1 MRASHL
7 TVRKRI
13 MDEKS
18 KITDEEFFTSK
29 EYRGY
34 LADITEAATKRYR
47 RPIHVTVFADPED
60 STVAYTDYNGI
71 VINACNHI
79 TWSMPTR
86 KLRSMSIE
94 GFNAHENSHNLFT
107 DNRIAHAYFN
117 SLEHGKFYPKKPTRL
132 KGDQKLNAQGIIDAL
147 MDDTDPIPKTVI
159 LRTAK
164 ALSNILEDGYV
175 DARYSY
181 EFPGNPAR
189 GIALNNVRFAETVPD
204 IDTMIDK
211 QFYPHNIVLNLL
223 LEYVR
228 AREVNNLTGY
238 TGEYMDRFLAALPL
252 VDACIY
258 DEDSRARFDAVNRI
272 MIDLWP
278 LMQRCFD
285 DLRDKQ
291 QNDAS
296 SSSGSGNST
305 TPGTGEDSD
314 SDDGM
319 DAVQDA
325 LESQLPQIAPNFTM
339 KSGPVPFNG
348 AFSPDEEQAQE
359 LLEQVSKALSEET
372 ARIAAHRTETII
384 SNGDG
389 SIVQDSEYEGAG
401 YEFSAT
407 DIERVLEEIAT
418 GKVNESLEEEL
429 SEELQSEATSIEYG
443 NAHRNINITVHRM
456 SHVNQNLIDSYTA
469 VAPQL
474 LMLSKRLQ
482 RSVSA
487 ILRDKRQ
494 GGKQTGLY
502 VGKHLDQHAFHRN
515 DGRVFCN
522 KRLPTEPINMSVA
535 LLVDESGSMC
545 GCDRITKARAT
556 AIVVQ
561 DFCEKLG
568 IPIMIVGHTAS
579 CAHVELFSYADFKSV
594 DKKDRYR
601 LMDMSA
607 RCCNRDGAALRYV
620 AEKLSKQNS
629 DVKMLFIICDGQ
641 PNDDGYTGTAA
652 EADLRGIKLEYSRK
666 GVQIFAAA
674 IGDDRANI
682 ASGIP
687 GTGLS
692 RISVVASGVT
702 SPAAHPAP
710 PVVRIMSAIL
720 PSAILCITVDNTF
733 LSTGSAFA
741 KITCCPASS
750 TILRITF
757 PPLSSSCSL
766 YTCVFAVKIATFISY
781 LHKTS
786 FCCPYSR
793 ILTLLI
799 QECNP

>member
-258 DEDSRARFDAVNRI
+258 DEDGRARFDAVNRI

-319 DAVQDA
+319 GAVQDA

-348 AFSPDEEQAQE
+348 AFAPDEEQAQE

-418 GKVNESLEEEL
+418 GKVNESLEEAL
-429 SEELQSEATSIEYG
+429 SEELQSEATSIQYG

-607 RCCNRDGAALRYV
+607 RYCNRDGAALRYV

-682 ASGIP
+682 E
-687 GTGLS
+687 
-692 RISVVASGVT
+692 RIYGAGYLDIT
-702 SPAAHPAP
+702 DLNQL
-710 PVVRIMSAIL
+710 PVMLTQLIARNL
-720 PSAILCITVDNTF
+720 P
-733 LSTGSAFA
+733 
-741 KITCCPASS
+741 K
-750 TILRITF
+750 
-757 PPLSSSCSL
+757 
-766 YTCVFAVKIATFISY
+766 
-781 LHKTS
+781 
-786 FCCPYSR
+786 
-793 ILTLLI
+793 
-799 QECNP
+799 

>member
-258 DEDSRARFDAVNRI
+258 DEDGRARFDAVNRI

-319 DAVQDA
+319 GAVQDA

-348 AFSPDEEQAQE
+348 AFAPDEEQAQE

-429 SEELQSEATSIEYG
+429 SEELQSEATSIQYG

-456 SHVNQNLIDSYTA
+456 PHVNQNLIDSYTA

-607 RCCNRDGAALRYV
+607 RYCNRDGAALRYV

-682 ASGIP
+682 E
-687 GTGLS
+687 
-692 RISVVASGVT
+692 RIYGAGYLDIT
-702 SPAAHPAP
+702 DLNQLP
-710 PVVRIMSAIL
+710 IMLTQLIARNL
-720 PSAILCITVDNTF
+720 P
-733 LSTGSAFA
+733 
-741 KITCCPASS
+741 K
-750 TILRITF
+750 
-757 PPLSSSCSL
+757 
-766 YTCVFAVKIATFISY
+766 
-781 LHKTS
+781 
-786 FCCPYSR
+786 
-793 ILTLLI
+793 
-799 QECNP
+799 

>member
-1 MRASHL
+1 
-7 TVRKRI
+7 
-13 MDEKS
+13 
-18 KITDEEFFTSK
+18 
-29 EYRGY
+29 
-34 LADITEAATKRYR
+34 
-47 RPIHVTVFADPED
+47 
-60 STVAYTDYNGI
+60 
-71 VINACNHI
+71 
-79 TWSMPTR
+79 
-86 KLRSMSIE
+86 MSIE

-147 MDDTDPIPKTVI
+147 LDDTDPIPKTVI

-296 SSSGSGNST
+296 SSSGSGNSS

-319 DAVQDA
+319 GAVQDA

-348 AFSPDEEQAQE
+348 AFAPDEEQAQE

-429 SEELQSEATSIEYG
+429 SEELQSEATSIQYG

-607 RCCNRDGAALRYV
+607 RYCNRDGAALRYV

-682 ASGIP
+682 E
-687 GTGLS
+687 
-692 RISVVASGVT
+692 RIYGAGYLDIT
-702 SPAAHPAP
+702 DLNQL
-710 PVVRIMSAIL
+710 PVMLTQLIARNL
-720 PSAILCITVDNTF
+720 P
-733 LSTGSAFA
+733 
-741 KITCCPASS
+741 K
-750 TILRITF
+750 
-757 PPLSSSCSL
+757 
-766 YTCVFAVKIATFISY
+766 
-781 LHKTS
+781 
-786 FCCPYSR
+786 
-793 ILTLLI
+793 
-799 QECNP
+799 

>member
-223 LEYVR
+223 LQYVR

-258 DEDSRARFDAVNRI
+258 DEDGRARFDAVNRI

-607 RCCNRDGAALRYV
+607 RYCNRDGAALRYV

-682 ASGIP
+682 E
-687 GTGLS
+687 
-692 RISVVASGVT
+692 RIYGAGYLDIT
-702 SPAAHPAP
+702 DLNQLP
-710 PVVRIMSAIL
+710 IMLTQLIARNL
-720 PSAILCITVDNTF
+720 P
-733 LSTGSAFA
+733 
-741 KITCCPASS
+741 K
-750 TILRITF
+750 
-757 PPLSSSCSL
+757 
-766 YTCVFAVKIATFISY
+766 
-781 LHKTS
+781 
-786 FCCPYSR
+786 
-793 ILTLLI
+793 
-799 QECNP
+799 

>member
-258 DEDSRARFDAVNRI
+258 DEDGRARFDAVNRI

-296 SSSGSGNST
+296 SSTGSGNST

-319 DAVQDA
+319 GAVQDA

-429 SEELQSEATSIEYG
+429 SEELQSEATSIQYG

-682 ASGIP
+682 E
-687 GTGLS
+687 
-692 RISVVASGVT
+692 RIYGAGYLDIT
-702 SPAAHPAP
+702 DLNQLP
-710 PVVRIMSAIL
+710 IMLTQLIARNL
-720 PSAILCITVDNTF
+720 P
-733 LSTGSAFA
+733 
-741 KITCCPASS
+741 K
-750 TILRITF
+750 
-757 PPLSSSCSL
+757 
-766 YTCVFAVKIATFISY
+766 
-781 LHKTS
+781 
-786 FCCPYSR
+786 
-793 ILTLLI
+793 
-799 QECNP
+799 

>member
-147 MDDTDPIPKTVI
+147 LDDTDPIPKTVI

-296 SSSGSGNST
+296 SSSGSGNSS

-319 DAVQDA
+319 GAVQDA

-348 AFSPDEEQAQE
+348 AFAPDEEQAQE

-372 ARIAAHRTETII
+372 ARIEAHRTETII

-407 DIERVLEEIAT
+407 DIERMLEEIAT

-429 SEELQSEATSIEYG
+429 SEELQSEATSIQYG

-482 RSVSA
+482 RSVSV

-607 RCCNRDGAALRYV
+607 RYCNRDGAALRYV

-682 ASGIP
+682 E
-687 GTGLS
+687 
-692 RISVVASGVT
+692 RIYGAGYLDIT
-702 SPAAHPAP
+702 DLNQLP
-710 PVVRIMSAIL
+710 IMLTQLIARNL
-720 PSAILCITVDNTF
+720 P
-733 LSTGSAFA
+733 
-741 KITCCPASS
+741 K
-750 TILRITF
+750 
-757 PPLSSSCSL
+757 
-766 YTCVFAVKIATFISY
+766 
-781 LHKTS
+781 
-786 FCCPYSR
+786 
-793 ILTLLI
+793 
-799 QECNP
+799 

>member
-1 MRASHL
+1 
-7 TVRKRI
+7 
-13 MDEKS
+13 
-18 KITDEEFFTSK
+18 
-29 EYRGY
+29 
-34 LADITEAATKRYR
+34 
-47 RPIHVTVFADPED
+47 
-60 STVAYTDYNGI
+60 
-71 VINACNHI
+71 
-79 TWSMPTR
+79 
-86 KLRSMSIE
+86 MSIE

-238 TGEYMDRFLAALPL
+238 TGEYMDRFLTALPL

-258 DEDSRARFDAVNRI
+258 DEDGRARFDAVNRI

-319 DAVQDA
+319 GAVQDA

-348 AFSPDEEQAQE
+348 AFAPDEEQAQE

-429 SEELQSEATSIEYG
+429 SEELQSEATSIQYG

-579 CAHVELFSYADFKSV
+579 SAHVELFSYADFKSV

-607 RCCNRDGAALRYV
+607 RYCNRDGAALRYV

-652 EADLRGIKLEYSRK
+652 EADLRGIKLEYSRQ

-682 ASGIP
+682 E
-687 GTGLS
+687 
-692 RISVVASGVT
+692 RIYGAGYW
-702 SPAAHPAP
+702 
-710 PVVRIMSAIL
+710 
-720 PSAILCITVDNTF
+720 TV
-733 LSTGSAFA
+733 L
-741 KITCCPASS
+741 
-750 TILRITF
+750 
-757 PPLSSSCSL
+757 
-766 YTCVFAVKIATFISY
+766 
-781 LHKTS
+781 
-786 FCCPYSR
+786 
-793 ILTLLI
+793 
-799 QECNP
+799 

>member
-147 MDDTDPIPKTVI
+147 LDDTDPIPKTVI

-296 SSSGSGNST
+296 SSSGSGNSS
-305 TPGTGEDSD
+305 TPGTGEDSY

-319 DAVQDA
+319 GAVQDA

-348 AFSPDEEQAQE
+348 AFAPDEEQAQE

-372 ARIAAHRTETII
+372 ARIEAHRTETII

-429 SEELQSEATSIEYG
+429 SEELQSEATSIQYG

-482 RSVSA
+482 RSVSV

-607 RCCNRDGAALRYV
+607 RYCNRDGAALRYV

-682 ASGIP
+682 E
-687 GTGLS
+687 
-692 RISVVASGVT
+692 RIYGAGYLDIT
-702 SPAAHPAP
+702 DLNQLP
-710 PVVRIMSAIL
+710 IMLTQLIARNL
-720 PSAILCITVDNTF
+720 P
-733 LSTGSAFA
+733 
-741 KITCCPASS
+741 K
-750 TILRITF
+750 
-757 PPLSSSCSL
+757 
-766 YTCVFAVKIATFISY
+766 
-781 LHKTS
+781 
-786 FCCPYSR
+786 
-793 ILTLLI
+793 
-799 QECNP
+799 

>member
-47 RPIHVTVFADPED
+47 RPIHVTVYADPED
-60 STVAYTDYNGI
+60 STIAYTDYNGI

-79 TWSMPTR
+79 TWSMPSR

-258 DEDSRARFDAVNRI
+258 DEDGRARFDAVNRI

-296 SSSGSGNST
+296 SSSGSGNPS

-319 DAVQDA
+319 GSVQDA

-348 AFSPDEEQAQE
+348 AFAPDEEQAQE
-359 LLEQVSKALSEET
+359 FLEQVSKALSEET
-372 ARIAAHRTETII
+372 ARITAHRTETII

-429 SEELQSEATSIEYG
+429 SEELQSEATSIQYG

-607 RCCNRDGAALRYV
+607 RYCNRDGAALRYV

-682 ASGIP
+682 E
-687 GTGLS
+687 
-692 RISVVASGVT
+692 RIYGAGYLDIT
-702 SPAAHPAP
+702 DLNQLP
-710 PVVRIMSAIL
+710 IMLTQLIARNL
-720 PSAILCITVDNTF
+720 P
-733 LSTGSAFA
+733 
-741 KITCCPASS
+741 K
-750 TILRITF
+750 
-757 PPLSSSCSL
+757 
-766 YTCVFAVKIATFISY
+766 
-781 LHKTS
+781 
-786 FCCPYSR
+786 
-793 ILTLLI
+793 
-799 QECNP
+799 

>member
-147 MDDTDPIPKTVI
+147 LDDTDPIPKTVI

-296 SSSGSGNST
+296 SSSGSGNSS

-319 DAVQDA
+319 GAVQDA

-348 AFSPDEEQAQE
+348 AFAPDEEQAQE

-372 ARIAAHRTETII
+372 ARIEAHRTETII

-429 SEELQSEATSIEYG
+429 SEELQSEATSIQYG

-482 RSVSA
+482 RSVSV

-607 RCCNRDGAALRYV
+607 RYCNRDGAALRYV

-682 ASGIP
+682 E
-687 GTGLS
+687 
-692 RISVVASGVT
+692 RIYGAGYLDIT
-702 SPAAHPAP
+702 DLNQLP
-710 PVVRIMSAIL
+710 IMLTQLIARNL
-720 PSAILCITVDNTF
+720 P
-733 LSTGSAFA
+733 
-741 KITCCPASS
+741 K
-750 TILRITF
+750 
-757 PPLSSSCSL
+757 
-766 YTCVFAVKIATFISY
+766 
-781 LHKTS
+781 
-786 FCCPYSR
+786 
-793 ILTLLI
+793 
-799 QECNP
+799 

>member
-258 DEDSRARFDAVNRI
+258 DEDGRARFDAVNRI

-348 AFSPDEEQAQE
+348 AFAPDEEQAQE

-682 ASGIP
+682 E
-687 GTGLS
+687 
-692 RISVVASGVT
+692 RIYGAGYLDIT
-702 SPAAHPAP
+702 DLNQL
-710 PVVRIMSAIL
+710 PVMLTQLIARNL
-720 PSAILCITVDNTF
+720 P
-733 LSTGSAFA
+733 
-741 KITCCPASS
+741 K
-750 TILRITF
+750 
-757 PPLSSSCSL
+757 
-766 YTCVFAVKIATFISY
+766 
-781 LHKTS
+781 
-786 FCCPYSR
+786 
-793 ILTLLI
+793 
-799 QECNP
+799 

>member
-164 ALSNILEDGYV
+164 ALGNILEDGYV

-429 SEELQSEATSIEYG
+429 SEELQSEATSIQYG

-682 ASGIP
+682 E
-687 GTGLS
+687 
-692 RISVVASGVT
+692 RIYGAGYLDIT
-702 SPAAHPAP
+702 DLNQL
-710 PVVRIMSAIL
+710 PVMLTQLIARNL
-720 PSAILCITVDNTF
+720 P
-733 LSTGSAFA
+733 
-741 KITCCPASS
+741 K
-750 TILRITF
+750 
-757 PPLSSSCSL
+757 
-766 YTCVFAVKIATFISY
+766 
-781 LHKTS
+781 
-786 FCCPYSR
+786 
-793 ILTLLI
+793 
-799 QECNP
+799 

>member
-181 EFPGNPAR
+181 EFLGNPAR

-319 DAVQDA
+319 GAVQDA

-339 KSGPVPFNG
+339 ESGPVPFNG
-348 AFSPDEEQAQE
+348 AFAPDEEQAQE

-429 SEELQSEATSIEYG
+429 SEELQSEATSIQYG

-456 SHVNQNLIDSYTA
+456 SHVNQSLIDSYTA

-682 ASGIP
+682 E
-687 GTGLS
+687 
-692 RISVVASGVT
+692 RIYGAGYLDIT
-702 SPAAHPAP
+702 DLNQL
-710 PVVRIMSAIL
+710 PVMLTQLIARNL
-720 PSAILCITVDNTF
+720 P
-733 LSTGSAFA
+733 
-741 KITCCPASS
+741 K
-750 TILRITF
+750 
-757 PPLSSSCSL
+757 
-766 YTCVFAVKIATFISY
+766 
-781 LHKTS
+781 
-786 FCCPYSR
+786 
-793 ILTLLI
+793 
-799 QECNP
+799 

>member
-189 GIALNNVRFAETVPD
+189 GIALNNVRFAEAVPD

-319 DAVQDA
+319 GAVQDA

-407 DIERVLEEIAT
+407 DIERVLEEIAR

-429 SEELQSEATSIEYG
+429 SEELQSEATSIQYG

-682 ASGIP
+682 E
-687 GTGLS
+687 
-692 RISVVASGVT
+692 RIYGAGYLDIT
-702 SPAAHPAP
+702 DLNQL
-710 PVVRIMSAIL
+710 PVMLTQLIARNL
-720 PSAILCITVDNTF
+720 P
-733 LSTGSAFA
+733 
-741 KITCCPASS
+741 K
-750 TILRITF
+750 
-757 PPLSSSCSL
+757 
-766 YTCVFAVKIATFISY
+766 
-781 LHKTS
+781 
-786 FCCPYSR
+786 
-793 ILTLLI
+793 
-799 QECNP
+799 

>member
-79 TWSMPTR
+79 TWSMPSR

-94 GFNAHENSHNLFT
+94 GFNAHENIHNLFT

-258 DEDSRARFDAVNRI
+258 DEDGRARFDAVNRI

-319 DAVQDA
+319 GAVQDA

-348 AFSPDEEQAQE
+348 AFAPDEEQAQE

-429 SEELQSEATSIEYG
+429 SEELQSEATSIQYG

-579 CAHVELFSYADFKSV
+579 SAHVELFSYADFKSV

-607 RCCNRDGAALRYV
+607 RYCNRDGAALRYV

-682 ASGIP
+682 E
-687 GTGLS
+687 
-692 RISVVASGVT
+692 RIYGAGYLDIT
-702 SPAAHPAP
+702 DLNQLP
-710 PVVRIMSAIL
+710 IMLTQLIARNL
-720 PSAILCITVDNTF
+720 P
-733 LSTGSAFA
+733 
-741 KITCCPASS
+741 K
-750 TILRITF
+750 
-757 PPLSSSCSL
+757 
-766 YTCVFAVKIATFISY
+766 
-781 LHKTS
+781 
-786 FCCPYSR
+786 
-793 ILTLLI
+793 
-799 QECNP
+799 

>member
-47 RPIHVTVFADPED
+47 RPIHVTVYADPED
-60 STVAYTDYNGI
+60 STIAYTDYNGI

-79 TWSMPTR
+79 TWSMPSR

-258 DEDSRARFDAVNRI
+258 DEDGRARFDAVNRI

-296 SSSGSGNST
+296 SSSGSGNPS

-319 DAVQDA
+319 GSVQDA

-348 AFSPDEEQAQE
+348 AFAPDEEQAQE

-372 ARIAAHRTETII
+372 ARITAHRTETII

-429 SEELQSEATSIEYG
+429 SEELQSEATSIQYG

-607 RCCNRDGAALRYV
+607 RYCNRDGAALRYV

-682 ASGIP
+682 E
-687 GTGLS
+687 
-692 RISVVASGVT
+692 RIYGAGYLDIT
-702 SPAAHPAP
+702 DLNQLP
-710 PVVRIMSAIL
+710 IMLTQPIARNL
-720 PSAILCITVDNTF
+720 P
-733 LSTGSAFA
+733 
-741 KITCCPASS
+741 K
-750 TILRITF
+750 
-757 PPLSSSCSL
+757 
-766 YTCVFAVKIATFISY
+766 
-781 LHKTS
+781 
-786 FCCPYSR
+786 
-793 ILTLLI
+793 
-799 QECNP
+799 

>member
-147 MDDTDPIPKTVI
+147 LDDTDPIPKTVI

-223 LEYVR
+223 LQYVR

-296 SSSGSGNST
+296 SSSGSGNSS

-319 DAVQDA
+319 GAVQDA

-348 AFSPDEEQAQE
+348 AFAPDEEQAQE

-429 SEELQSEATSIEYG
+429 SEELQSEATSIQYG

-607 RCCNRDGAALRYV
+607 RYCNRDGAALRYV

-682 ASGIP
+682 E
-687 GTGLS
+687 
-692 RISVVASGVT
+692 RIYGAGYLDIT
-702 SPAAHPAP
+702 DLNQLP
-710 PVVRIMSAIL
+710 IMLTQLIARNL
-720 PSAILCITVDNTF
+720 P
-733 LSTGSAFA
+733 
-741 KITCCPASS
+741 K
-750 TILRITF
+750 
-757 PPLSSSCSL
+757 
-766 YTCVFAVKIATFISY
+766 
-781 LHKTS
+781 
-786 FCCPYSR
+786 
-793 ILTLLI
+793 
-799 QECNP
+799 

>member
-319 DAVQDA
+319 GAVQDA

-429 SEELQSEATSIEYG
+429 SEELQSEATSIQYG

-682 ASGIP
+682 EHIYGAGYLDI
-687 GTGLS
+687 TDLNQL
-692 RISVVASGVT
+692 
-702 SPAAHPAP
+702 
-710 PVVRIMSAIL
+710 PVMLTQLIARNL
-720 PSAILCITVDNTF
+720 P
-733 LSTGSAFA
+733 
-741 KITCCPASS
+741 K
-750 TILRITF
+750 
-757 PPLSSSCSL
+757 
-766 YTCVFAVKIATFISY
+766 
-781 LHKTS
+781 
-786 FCCPYSR
+786 
-793 ILTLLI
+793 
-799 QECNP
+799 

>member
-223 LEYVR
+223 LQYVR

-258 DEDSRARFDAVNRI
+258 DEDGRARFDAVNRI

-319 DAVQDA
+319 GAVQDA

-348 AFSPDEEQAQE
+348 AFAPDEEQAQE

-429 SEELQSEATSIEYG
+429 SEELQSEATSIQYG

-474 LMLSKRLQ
+474 LILSKRLQ

-494 GGKQTGLY
+494 GGKQTDLY

-607 RCCNRDGAALRYV
+607 RYCNRDGAALRYV

-682 ASGIP
+682 E
-687 GTGLS
+687 
-692 RISVVASGVT
+692 RIYGAGYLDIT
-702 SPAAHPAP
+702 DLNQLP
-710 PVVRIMSAIL
+710 IMLTQLIARNL
-720 PSAILCITVDNTF
+720 P
-733 LSTGSAFA
+733 
-741 KITCCPASS
+741 K
-750 TILRITF
+750 
-757 PPLSSSCSL
+757 
-766 YTCVFAVKIATFISY
+766 
-781 LHKTS
+781 
-786 FCCPYSR
+786 
-793 ILTLLI
+793 
-799 QECNP
+799 

>member
-47 RPIHVTVFADPED
+47 RPIHVTVYADPED

-79 TWSMPTR
+79 TWSMPSR

-189 GIALNNVRFAETVPD
+189 GIALNNVRFAETVPN

-258 DEDSRARFDAVNRI
+258 DEDGRARFDAVNRI

-319 DAVQDA
+319 GAVQDA

-348 AFSPDEEQAQE
+348 AFAPDEEQAQE

-429 SEELQSEATSIEYG
+429 SEELQSEATSIQYG

-607 RCCNRDGAALRYV
+607 RYCNRDGAALRYV

-682 ASGIP
+682 E
-687 GTGLS
+687 
-692 RISVVASGVT
+692 RIYGAGYLDIT
-702 SPAAHPAP
+702 DLNQL
-710 PVVRIMSAIL
+710 PVMLTQLIARNL
-720 PSAILCITVDNTF
+720 P
-733 LSTGSAFA
+733 
-741 KITCCPASS
+741 K
-750 TILRITF
+750 
-757 PPLSSSCSL
+757 
-766 YTCVFAVKIATFISY
+766 
-781 LHKTS
+781 
-786 FCCPYSR
+786 
-793 ILTLLI
+793 
-799 QECNP
+799 

>member
-94 GFNAHENSHNLFT
+94 GFNAHENSHNLFA

-223 LEYVR
+223 LQYVR

-258 DEDSRARFDAVNRI
+258 DEDGRARFDAVNRI

-319 DAVQDA
+319 GAVQDA

-348 AFSPDEEQAQE
+348 AFAPDEEQAQE

-429 SEELQSEATSIEYG
+429 SEELQSEATSIQYG

-607 RCCNRDGAALRYV
+607 RYCNRDGAALRYV

-682 ASGIP
+682 E
-687 GTGLS
+687 
-692 RISVVASGVT
+692 RIYGAGYLDIT
-702 SPAAHPAP
+702 DLNQLP
-710 PVVRIMSAIL
+710 IMLTQLIARNL
-720 PSAILCITVDNTF
+720 P
-733 LSTGSAFA
+733 
-741 KITCCPASS
+741 K
-750 TILRITF
+750 
-757 PPLSSSCSL
+757 
-766 YTCVFAVKIATFISY
+766 
-781 LHKTS
+781 
-786 FCCPYSR
+786 
-793 ILTLLI
+793 
-799 QECNP
+799 

>member
-620 AEKLSKQNS
+620 SEKLSKQNS

-682 ASGIP
+682 E
-687 GTGLS
+687 
-692 RISVVASGVT
+692 RIYGAGYLDIT
-702 SPAAHPAP
+702 DLNQL
-710 PVVRIMSAIL
+710 PVMLTQLIARNL
-720 PSAILCITVDNTF
+720 P
-733 LSTGSAFA
+733 
-741 KITCCPASS
+741 K
-750 TILRITF
+750 
-757 PPLSSSCSL
+757 
-766 YTCVFAVKIATFISY
+766 
-781 LHKTS
+781 
-786 FCCPYSR
+786 
-793 ILTLLI
+793 
-799 QECNP
+799 

>member
-189 GIALNNVRFAETVPD
+189 GIALNNVRFAEAVPD

-319 DAVQDA
+319 GAVQDA

-429 SEELQSEATSIEYG
+429 SEELQSEATSIQYG
-443 NAHRNINITVHRM
+443 NAHRNINNTVHRM

-682 ASGIP
+682 E
-687 GTGLS
+687 
-692 RISVVASGVT
+692 RIYGAGYLDIT
-702 SPAAHPAP
+702 DLNQL
-710 PVVRIMSAIL
+710 PVMLTQLIARNL
-720 PSAILCITVDNTF
+720 P
-733 LSTGSAFA
+733 
-741 KITCCPASS
+741 K
-750 TILRITF
+750 
-757 PPLSSSCSL
+757 
-766 YTCVFAVKIATFISY
+766 
-781 LHKTS
+781 
-786 FCCPYSR
+786 
-793 ILTLLI
+793 
-799 QECNP
+799 

>member
-296 SSSGSGNST
+296 SSSGSGNSS

-319 DAVQDA
+319 GAVQDA

-348 AFSPDEEQAQE
+348 AFAPDEEQAQE

-372 ARIAAHRTETII
+372 ARIEAHRTETII

-429 SEELQSEATSIEYG
+429 SEELQSEATSIQYG

-607 RCCNRDGAALRYV
+607 RYCNRDGAALRYV

-682 ASGIP
+682 E
-687 GTGLS
+687 
-692 RISVVASGVT
+692 RIYGAGYLDIT
-702 SPAAHPAP
+702 DLNQL
-710 PVVRIMSAIL
+710 PVMLTQLIARNL
-720 PSAILCITVDNTF
+720 P
-733 LSTGSAFA
+733 
-741 KITCCPASS
+741 K
-750 TILRITF
+750 
-757 PPLSSSCSL
+757 
-766 YTCVFAVKIATFISY
+766 
-781 LHKTS
+781 
-786 FCCPYSR
+786 
-793 ILTLLI
+793 
-799 QECNP
+799 

>member
-285 DLRDKQ
+285 DLRGKQ

-682 ASGIP
+682 E
-687 GTGLS
+687 
-692 RISVVASGVT
+692 RIYGAGYLDIT
-702 SPAAHPAP
+702 DLNQL
-710 PVVRIMSAIL
+710 PVMLTQLIARNL
-720 PSAILCITVDNTF
+720 P
-733 LSTGSAFA
+733 
-741 KITCCPASS
+741 K
-750 TILRITF
+750 
-757 PPLSSSCSL
+757 
-766 YTCVFAVKIATFISY
+766 
-781 LHKTS
+781 
-786 FCCPYSR
+786 
-793 ILTLLI
+793 
-799 QECNP
+799 

>member
-223 LEYVR
+223 LQYVR

-258 DEDSRARFDAVNRI
+258 DEDGRARFDAVNRI

-319 DAVQDA
+319 GAVQDA

-348 AFSPDEEQAQE
+348 AFAPDEEQAQE

-389 SIVQDSEYEGAG
+389 SIVQDSEYEGVG

-429 SEELQSEATSIEYG
+429 SEELQSEATSIQYG

-607 RCCNRDGAALRYV
+607 RYCNRDGAALRYV

-682 ASGIP
+682 E
-687 GTGLS
+687 
-692 RISVVASGVT
+692 RIYGAGYLDIT
-702 SPAAHPAP
+702 DLNQLP
-710 PVVRIMSAIL
+710 IMLTQLIARNL
-720 PSAILCITVDNTF
+720 P
-733 LSTGSAFA
+733 
-741 KITCCPASS
+741 K
-750 TILRITF
+750 
-757 PPLSSSCSL
+757 
-766 YTCVFAVKIATFISY
+766 
-781 LHKTS
+781 
-786 FCCPYSR
+786 
-793 ILTLLI
+793 
-799 QECNP
+799 

>member
-47 RPIHVTVFADPED
+47 RPIHVTVYADPED
-60 STVAYTDYNGI
+60 STIAYTDYNGI

-79 TWSMPTR
+79 TWSMPSR

-258 DEDSRARFDAVNRI
+258 DEDGRARFDAVNRI

-319 DAVQDA
+319 GAVQDA

-429 SEELQSEATSIEYG
+429 SEELQSEATSIQYG

-607 RCCNRDGAALRYV
+607 RYCNRDGAALRYV

-682 ASGIP
+682 E
-687 GTGLS
+687 
-692 RISVVASGVT
+692 RIYGAGYLDIT
-702 SPAAHPAP
+702 DLNQLP
-710 PVVRIMSAIL
+710 IMLTQLIARNL
-720 PSAILCITVDNTF
+720 P
-733 LSTGSAFA
+733 
-741 KITCCPASS
+741 K
-750 TILRITF
+750 
-757 PPLSSSCSL
+757 
-766 YTCVFAVKIATFISY
+766 
-781 LHKTS
+781 
-786 FCCPYSR
+786 
-793 ILTLLI
+793 
-799 QECNP
+799 

>member
-223 LEYVR
+223 LQYVR

-258 DEDSRARFDAVNRI
+258 DEDGRARFDAVNRI

-314 SDDGM
+314 SYDGM
-319 DAVQDA
+319 GAVQDA

-348 AFSPDEEQAQE
+348 AFAPDEEQAQE

-429 SEELQSEATSIEYG
+429 SEELQSEATSIQYG

-607 RCCNRDGAALRYV
+607 RYCNRDGAALRYV

-682 ASGIP
+682 E
-687 GTGLS
+687 
-692 RISVVASGVT
+692 RIYGAGYLDIT
-702 SPAAHPAP
+702 DLNQLP
-710 PVVRIMSAIL
+710 IMLTQLIARNL
-720 PSAILCITVDNTF
+720 P
-733 LSTGSAFA
+733 
-741 KITCCPASS
+741 K
-750 TILRITF
+750 
-757 PPLSSSCSL
+757 
-766 YTCVFAVKIATFISY
+766 
-781 LHKTS
+781 
-786 FCCPYSR
+786 
-793 ILTLLI
+793 
-799 QECNP
+799 

>member
-372 ARIAAHRTETII
+372 ARIVAHRTETII

-682 ASGIP
+682 E
-687 GTGLS
+687 
-692 RISVVASGVT
+692 RIYGAGYLDIT
-702 SPAAHPAP
+702 DLNQL
-710 PVVRIMSAIL
+710 PVMLTQLIARNL
-720 PSAILCITVDNTF
+720 P
-733 LSTGSAFA
+733 
-741 KITCCPASS
+741 K
-750 TILRITF
+750 
-757 PPLSSSCSL
+757 
-766 YTCVFAVKIATFISY
+766 
-781 LHKTS
+781 
-786 FCCPYSR
+786 
-793 ILTLLI
+793 
-799 QECNP
+799 

>member
-238 TGEYMDRFLAALPL
+238 TGEYMDRFLTALPL

-258 DEDSRARFDAVNRI
+258 DEDGRARFDAVNRI

-319 DAVQDA
+319 GAVQDA

-348 AFSPDEEQAQE
+348 AFAPDEEQAQE

-401 YEFSAT
+401 YKFSAT

-429 SEELQSEATSIEYG
+429 SEELQSEATSIQYG

-579 CAHVELFSYADFKSV
+579 SAHVELFSYADFKSV

-607 RCCNRDGAALRYV
+607 RYCNRDGAALRYV

-652 EADLRGIKLEYSRK
+652 EADLRGIKLEYSRQ

-682 ASGIP
+682 E
-687 GTGLS
+687 
-692 RISVVASGVT
+692 RIYGAGYLDIT
-702 SPAAHPAP
+702 DLNQLP
-710 PVVRIMSAIL
+710 IMLTQLIARNL
-720 PSAILCITVDNTF
+720 P
-733 LSTGSAFA
+733 
-741 KITCCPASS
+741 K
-750 TILRITF
+750 
-757 PPLSSSCSL
+757 
-766 YTCVFAVKIATFISY
+766 
-781 LHKTS
+781 
-786 FCCPYSR
+786 
-793 ILTLLI
+793 
-799 QECNP
+799 